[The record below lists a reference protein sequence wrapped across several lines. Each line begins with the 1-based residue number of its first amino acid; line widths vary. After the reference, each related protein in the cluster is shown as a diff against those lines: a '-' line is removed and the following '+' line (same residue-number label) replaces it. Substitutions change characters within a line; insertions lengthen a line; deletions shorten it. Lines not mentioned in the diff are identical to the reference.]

1 MAVKFQDYYQ
11 VLSVDRSATQEE
23 IQRAYRKLAR
33 KYHPDVSK
41 SSKTEGKF
49 KQINEAYEVL
59 RDPEKRKK
67 YDTLGSNWQAGQ
79 EFQVPPGFENIN
91 VRFGRGRGGGGGFS
105 GKMGG
110 SAFSDFFQ
118 AFFGDTM
125 GGGFEEEQ
133 PVHVRSDASARAAG
147 HQEATLDIALEEAF
161 HGAGKKIELETLVPG
176 PGGGLSRSR
185 RSYDVKVPR
194 GVTEGSKIRLAGQG
208 SAGFGG
214 RAGDLILKIHI
225 LPDPRFEVDG
235 RDLKS
240 VLEITPWEAALGA
253 EIEVPTLEGPVRM
266 KIPAGTQSSQ
276 TLRLRGR
283 GLPDRSGAAGD
294 LLTKIR
300 IVVPKSLT
308 PRERELL
315 QQLAKESR
323 FQPRQ

>member
-1 MAVKFQDYYQ
+1 MAVKYQDYYQ
-11 VLSVDRSATQEE
+11 VLGVDRSATQEE

-41 SSKTEGKF
+41 SPKAEEKF
-49 KQINEAYEVL
+49 KQINEAHAVL
-59 RDPEKRKK
+59 RDPQKRKK
-67 YDTLGSNWQAGQ
+67 YDTLGRNWQAGQ
-79 EFQVPPGFENIN
+79 EFQAPPGFENIN
-91 VRFGRGRGGGGGFS
+91 VRFGRGRGGGFS

-110 SAFSDFFQ
+110 GAFSDFFQ
-118 AFFGDTM
+118 AFFGDMM
-125 GGGFEEEQ
+125 GGGLEEEP
-133 PVHVRSDASARAAG
+133 PVHIRSDASTRTAG
-147 HQEATLDIALEEAF
+147 HQEATLDITLEEAF
-161 HGAGKKIELETLVPG
+161 HGAVKKIELETLVPG
-176 PGGGLSRSR
+176 SGGGLSRSR

-214 RAGDLILKIHI
+214 RAGDLILKIRI

-253 EIEVPTLEGPVRM
+253 EIEAATLEGPVRM

-283 GLPDRSGAAGD
+283 GLPDRSGAGGD

-323 FQPRQ
+323 FRPRE